1 MSHRFRPLLAA
12 VSLACAFPAFAAKPA
27 AKPAAKQEAPA
38 AAKADLE
45 LAHNFSESGVE
56 RLQVVIDRFNAENK
70 DGSITLVRL
79 QKGNK
84 PAALNFIRRRDMG
97 ELLRQPVKF
106 KPIYQMMADAK
117 VPFNQ
122 KDISSDLKAGVVD
135 EKGRMAGL
143 PIAYSTPVLFYN
155 KNAFRKVGLD
165 ADKAPQTWFEMQG
178 VLDKLQEAGYT
189 CPYTTSW
196 PSWVHVDN
204 VSSVSGVQAVSDK
217 GQLTFNGLPQVKHIA
232 MMATWTK
239 ANYFHLFGRKDEA
252 NEKFLSGEC
261 AMITTDSWEHTAFR
275 DAKGVEL
282 GVAPLPYHDD
292 VYGGRKNTLADGAA
306 LWAGAGH
313 SAAEYKVA
321 AKFISFLLKPEMQ
334 VELVRVYGQLPLT
347 GAARAAAKS
356 KILRDRD
363 QSLEVAYASIQG
375 NGAKTPL
382 RVANMDKVQI
392 ILDEE
397 LEDVWANKKPA
408 KAALDTAVSRGN
420 SVIAANPIL
429 KKPLLY

>member
-117 VPFNQ
+117 VPFNAS
-122 KDISSDLKAGVVD
+122 DISADLKAGVVD

-155 KNAFRKVGLD
+155 KNAFRKAKLD
-165 ADKAPQTWFEMQG
+165 ADKPPQTWFEMQG

-204 VSSVSGVQAVSDK
+204 VSSVSGVPAVSDK

-232 MMATWTK
+232 MMATWAK

-347 GAARAAAKS
+347 SAARAAAKS

-382 RVANMDKVQI
+382 RVANMDKVQL

-397 LEDVWANKKPA
+397 LEAVWANKKPA
-408 KAALDTAVSRGN
+408 KAALDTAVTRGN
-420 SVIAANPIL
+420 AVIAANPIL
-429 KKPLLY
+429 KKTLLY